1 MEIELKYAIDSGEI
15 ADRIW
20 EDEELKKIEEAGT
33 RETVIMNA
41 VYFDTADMDLSKN
54 DMAYRVRKEGD
65 KLVAT
70 LKWGGGSEGALHK
83 REEVNVPAVNT
94 KPDPGLFEACDIGE
108 DLMSILG
115 GKELEPVLEMHVER
129 RRFRIDTENTIM
141 EISVDQGSII
151 TKNGNEPICEVEV
164 ELFSGSDSVMMKTGQ
179 QLAEKY
185 GLVSEKRSK
194 FYRGLLLL
202 GLR

>member
-20 EDEELKKIEEAGT
+20 EDEELKRIEESGT

-41 VYFDTADMDLSKN
+41 TYFDTADMDLSKN

-83 REEVNVPAVNT
+83 REEVNVPVLDT
-94 KPDPGLFEACDIGE
+94 KPNPVIFEACDIGD
-108 DLMSILG
+108 DLLSILG
-115 GKELEPVLEMHVER
+115 GKELRPVLEMRVER
-129 RRFRIDTENTIM
+129 RRFRVDTENTIL
-141 EISVDQGSII
+141 EISVDMGEII
-151 TKNGNEPICEVEV
+151 TDKGTEPICEVEV
-164 ELFSGSDSVMMKTGQ
+164 EMFSGSDNVMMKIGQ

-185 GLVSEKRSK
+185 GLASEKRSK